1 MSRHGGAGPQRAAER
16 HRQQQSRCQTASPS
30 PPWTLTQTRSRR
42 AASIRA
48 ETSDN
53 HSGFSAAAQSSE
65 LAVAANWLSQQTAAA
80 AGGLSQLI
88 YCWIPPL
95 SIRLLLA
102 RFGFPLR
109 FTRFV
114 SVWPQWSLFQR
125 LTLRSVLIAALQT
138 SKSAF
143 LGVTAA
149 RIVGFLRPCKSRS
162 FINAHFLFYLQSAQ
176 TFVLCRNRETVGSSR
191 SC

>member
-1 MSRHGGAGPQRAAER
+1 MAALGLREL
-16 HRQQQSRCQTASPS
+16 QSRCQTASPS

-42 AASIRA
+42 AASIRV

-65 LAVAANWLSQQTAAA
+65 LAVAANWLLRQTAAA

-95 SIRLLLA
+95 SIWLLLA

-114 SVWPQWSLFQR
+114 SVWPQRSLFQR
-125 LTLRSVLIAALQT
+125 LTLRSGGTALIAALQT
-138 SKSAF
+138 SKSSF

-162 FINAHFLFYLQSAQ
+162 FINAHFLFYLQSVQ
-176 TFVLCRNRETVGSSR
+176 TFVLCRNGETVGR